1 MPDIIDMKQFET
13 FAKSLKDALDMF
25 KGQQDEINSLKQALH
40 DTKSKVLSLASIPG
54 YDQKATYGFVDSA
67 EAKKFITFIKGV
79 FLRDPMVKDMTEGTD
94 SEGGYLVP
102 TEYRNNMIQLLET
115 YGIARQQATVIPMAR
130 EELVMPKLT
139 GGVQVYWIGEGKTIS
154 PTQPAFGELKM
165 IAKKMAA
172 LVPITSELLADSSIA
187 IANLLMTLFAQAIAK
202 EEDRV
207 AFMGDVAGNS
217 DPFNGIMYDP
227 DVNDIAMDSG
237 KDAFT
242 DLDADFLADVVS
254 SISPTLSSGARWY
267 MHRTVFNI
275 LRKMQTKE
283 YKDDLSASAP
293 SGEYIY
299 SMPSG
304 SDPGTIW
311 GYPYTLVESLPS
323 ITDSAASTPFII
335 FGNMMHYYI
344 ADRMAMSVARSE
356 HVGFAQDKIYLRV
369 IQREAMGA
377 AIPEA
382 FAVIKTAA

>member
-13 FAKSLKDALDMF
+13 FAQSLKNALDMF
-25 KGQQDEINSLKQALH
+25 KGQQDEINVLKQSLH

-54 YDQKATYGFVDSA
+54 YDQKATYGFTDA
-67 EAKKFITFIKGV
+67 ADAKKFITFIKGV

-172 LVPITSELLADSSIA
+172 LVPITSELLADSSVA

-227 DVNDIAMDSG
+227 DVNDIAMASG
-237 KDAFT
+237 KTDFA

-275 LRKMQTKE
+275 LRKLQVKSYGGSSWENTG
-283 YKDDLSASAP
+283 D
-293 SGEYIY
+293 YIY

-311 GYPYTLVESLPS
+311 SYPYTLVESMPA
-323 ITDSAASTPFII
+323 ITDSANDTPFII

>member
-1 MPDIIDMKQFET
+1 
-13 FAKSLKDALDMF
+13 
-25 KGQQDEINSLKQALH
+25 
-40 DTKSKVLSLASIPG
+40 
-54 YDQKATYGFVDSA
+54 
-67 EAKKFITFIKGV
+67 
-79 FLRDPMVKDMTEGTD
+79 
-94 SEGGYLVP
+94 
-102 TEYRNNMIQLLET
+102 
-115 YGIARQQATVIPMAR
+115 
-130 EELVMPKLT
+130 
-139 GGVQVYWIGEGKTIS
+139 
-154 PTQPAFGELKM
+154 
-165 IAKKMAA
+165 
-172 LVPITSELLADSSIA
+172 
-187 IANLLMTLFAQAIAK
+187 
-202 EEDRV
+202 
-207 AFMGDVAGNS
+207 
-217 DPFNGIMYDP
+217 
-227 DVNDIAMDSG
+227 
-237 KDAFT
+237 
-242 DLDADFLADVVS
+242 
-254 SISPTLSSGARWY
+254 